1 MAVDNDNTGKIDDPQ
16 DTAQNERIKAILRRR
31 EEVLEARDRAKDQYY
46 LSDIPQER
54 AVMHYQ
60 SRLETLIVDLHNKFR
75 HELVEGETDFWR
87 DKEIATVEIPPPPA
101 LTDDENLA
109 PGEEAPTPK
118 HATITGLSWFISH
131 DPVIRREF
139 TVRGWNPP
147 RELSEPSEVVL
158 GFEVI
163 DEAVMACFE
172 FMNSLGI
179 DADIEPEPY
188 MGGEEPGL

>member
-1 MAVDNDNTGKIDDPQ
+1 MAVDNTNTGQIDDPQ

-31 EEVLEARDRAKDQYY
+31 EEVLEARDRAKDQFYMGNTA
-46 LSDIPQER
+46 QER

-75 HELVEGETDFWR
+75 NELVQGETDFWEEV
-87 DKEIATVEIPPPPA
+87 EIATVEVPPPPA
-101 LTDDENLA
+101 LTDDDNLA
-109 PGEEAPTPK
+109 PGEEAPTAK
-118 HATITGLSWFISH
+118 RVTIRGLSWFITH
-131 DPVIRREF
+131 DPVLVREF
-139 TVRGWNPP
+139 AVRGWNPP

-163 DEAVMACFE
+163 DEAVMQCFE
-172 FMNSLGI
+172 FMNTLGI